1 MTYSIDMIFDK
12 EEYDKRIA
20 DVQKLCLSYGLK
32 PAFGN
37 YGQTKTEI
45 DYRYDSNYIKSC
57 GEIVRL
63 WPNFESGNCY
73 IVLFNKLYSEGS
85 CYYWNSDFISEPL
98 KNKIKKY
105 HPVINHILDLKYL
118 YVYGMDL
125 IKETI
130 EFAIK
135 DMKKFDMNIKLKRIE
150 KDF

>member
-1 MTYSIDMIFDK
+1 MIFDK

-37 YGQTKTEI
+37 HGQTKTEI
-45 DYRYDSNYIKSC
+45 DYRYDSKYGHSC

-63 WPNFESGNCY
+63 WPDYESGYCY

-105 HPVINHILDLKYL
+105 YTGISNTLELKYL

-130 EFAIK
+130 ENAMK